1 MARSEKVKDM
11 TGEMVGGGA
20 TDPRPLLQV
29 SNLKKDF
36 KVTRRAGALARRE
49 TVHAVGGVSVEVF
62 RGRSLGIV
70 GESGSGKST
79 LARCILRLEEPTS
92 GTVHFDGEE
101 VSAMNNVDLKAFR
114 RRVQM
119 VYQDPYS
126 SLNPRQTIGDAVS
139 EPLSVHNIGD
149 PSGRQDLMLAMLERM
164 GLPAEFAFRYP
175 HELSGG
181 QRQRVGIAR
190 ALISDP
196 EMLVCDEAVSALD
209 VSVQA
214 QILNLLKDLQVA
226 EDLTYLFITHDIG
239 VVRFIAD
246 DVIVMYKG
254 QVVEQGA
261 VGDVID
267 NPQHEYTK
275 KLISAIPTGSER
287 RRSAA

>member
-1 MARSEKVKDM
+1 MFDGAASRRYEQWSRSQ
-11 TGEMVGGGA
+11 GHSGGG
-20 TDPRPLLQV
+20 RRWC
-29 SNLKKDF
+29 
-36 KVTRRAGALARRE
+36 TRTR
-49 TVHAVGGVSVEVF
+49 
-62 RGRSLGIV
+62 I
-70 GESGSGKST
+70 
-79 LARCILRLEEPTS
+79 
-92 GTVHFDGEE
+92 
-101 VSAMNNVDLKAFR
+101 
-114 RRVQM
+114 
-119 VYQDPYS
+119 S